1 MLTIK
6 NTILT
11 MKKTIGL
18 LAAIMLSQP
27 VMAFDLENL
36 LSEAEKKTSDAFEG
50 VSTNAVENPLTG
62 LLTKG
67 LGVNDKQ
74 AAGGAG
80 AMLAMAYQ
88 SLDEK
93 QSGELLNMVP
103 GMDNLTSMIPA
114 NLGGNIKDLTSL
126 SQIFNLLGLN
136 SSMVQK
142 YTPVVLKYLGEKG
155 ASESLLGNLSKL
167 WGK

>member
-1 MLTIK
+1 MLTMK
-6 NTILT
+6 NTIV
-11 MKKTIGL
+11 L
-18 LAAIMLSQP
+18 LAGIMLSHTAI
-27 VMAFDLENL
+27 AFDLESL
-36 LSEAEKKTSDAFEG
+36 LNEAEKKTEEFVEG
-50 VSTNAVENPLTG
+50 VSPSTAENPLTG
-62 LLTKG
+62 LLTKD
-67 LGVNDKQ
+67 LGINDKQ

-93 QSGELLNMVP
+93 QSSELLNIVP
-103 GMDNLTSMIPA
+103 GMDSLTNMIPG
-114 NLGGNIKDLTSL
+114 NLGGNIKDLTAL

-142 YTPVVLKYLGEKG
+142 FTPVVLKYLAEKG
-155 ASESLLGNLSKL
+155 ASESLLGKLSKM